1 MTPTKM
7 FRIQASED
15 ITHALLII
23 NASAAQYKN
32 SLRSFLGDGKKS
44 GLGRDPE
51 RTIWY
56 YKSSLENCGLGT

>member
-1 MTPTKM
+1 MTPTEM

-32 SLRSFLGDGKKS
+32 SLRSFLGDGKKKWP
-44 GLGRDPE
+44 GKRPGKNYLVLQ
-51 RTIWY
+51 
-56 YKSSLENCGLGT
+56 K